1 MEGKFFIARSLFD
14 SWIFAD
20 ASTLKIWIWLIG
32 KARHKKGF
40 ISLQIG
46 KGNRVVELKRGQLIY
61 GRKKAADTL
70 CLDGQFIYR
79 KLKEFEKKEMIII
92 KSNSQYSII
101 TICNYD
107 SYQSQKNDREQ
118 PMNNQRTTN
127 EQPTNNQRTGNEQ
140 AMNTNNNVNNDSNVN
155 KEYNKDNSATKVAS
169 SKKSIEERAIQ
180 FKKEIWQCV
189 QEKRP
194 QYNDKVLLKQFYE
207 YWSERGAKAR
217 KMRKEKEKTFQIERR
232 LDRWVSNQKNF
243 NKTKDIADTQLNDY
257 KDLSDSSNYGF

>member
-1 MEGKFFIARSLFD
+1 MRGSFSISRDIFD
-14 SWIFAD
+14 SWVFAD

-32 KARHKKGF
+32 KARYKKGF
-40 ISLQIG
+40 APLQIG

-61 GRKKAADTL
+61 GRSKAASAL

-79 KLKEFEKKEMIII
+79 KLKEFEKKGMINI
-92 KSNSQYSII
+92 KSDTQYSII

-107 SYQSQKNDREQ
+107 SYQPQKNDREQ
-118 PMNNQRTTN
+118 PMNSQRTTK
-127 EQPTNNQRTGNEQ
+127 EQPINSRQTAGEQ
-140 AMNTNNNVNNDSNVN
+140 AMNTNNNIINDNNVN

-180 FKKEIWQCV
+180 FKKDIWQCV

-243 NKTKDIADTQLNDY
+243 NKSKDISDTQLNDY
-257 KDLSDSSNYGF
+257 KDLSKSNYGF